1 MSKNDIIPPRIKVL
15 RKDHVVI
22 GTVAARIGLRTY
34 YGKIIKYT
42 EKSIW
47 VETKS
52 RNVVMYRVMD
62 NPPGVMIS
70 ALTKQDEPTWFAGL
84 EPK

>member
-1 MSKNDIIPPRIKVL
+1 MRKTDIIPPRIKVL
-15 RKDHVVI
+15 RKDDVVI

-34 YGKIIKYT
+34 YGKITKYT

-52 RNVVMYRVMD
+52 KNVVMYRMMD

-70 ALTKQDEPTWFAGL
+70 DLTKQDEPTWFAGH